1 MTDTADINRYK
12 GLALDALRATG
23 AKLRKNFVDVF
34 IEVMFLFVS
43 VRKVNF
49 TQMGKY
55 GRHCE
60 QTYRNSFTKEVD
72 WVAYNI
78 HLVQEVFSDPS
89 DLLAIA
95 VDQSHI
101 TKSGKCTWGV
111 GRFWSGCD
119 QSVMPGL
126 EITGIGAVNA
136 TRRECMALRAVQTP
150 GKRWLMENLCK
161 DGKKVDLHDWYIKVV
176 KDYAEQLKAISNI
189 LVADALYS
197 TEKIVAAM
205 VLLGFAM
212 VSRLRKDTVLR
223 YIYTGPRTGRRGAP
237 RKFGGRIDLENPDLD
252 RMERVDGLCGED
264 VGEYYTLV
272 ANVKCFKRNVR
283 LVIWYPK
290 GIAGVSEKGG
300 GYKLFFSTD
309 TQMDAEKC
317 VMVYKSRFQLE
328 FVFRDGNQF
337 TGLEDCQARSKEKL
351 DFAFNASLAA
361 INTAKAAIGEMGE
374 DLSVGEYTAL
384 MHSTLIYQRI
394 MCVSGIKPDPA
405 INRRVMNELFM
416 LAKNAA

>member
-1 MTDTADINRYK
+1 M

-60 QTYRNSFTKEVD
+60 QTYRNNFTKEVD
-72 WVAYNI
+72 WVAYNTD
-78 HLVQEVFSDPS
+78 LTRKVFSDPS

-150 GKRWLMENLCK
+150 GKRWLAENLGK
-161 DGKKVDLHDWYIKVV
+161 GGKKADLHDWYIKVV
-176 KDYAEQLKAISNI
+176 KDYASQLQAITDI

-197 TEKIVAAM
+197 TEKIVTAM
-205 VLLGFAM
+205 VLLGFVM

-223 YIYTGPRTGRRGAP
+223 YVYTGPRTGKRGAP
-237 RKFGGRIDLENPDLD
+237 RKYDGKIDPMNPDLG
-252 RMERVDGLCGED
+252 RMERVDALCGEEE
-264 VGEYYTLV
+264 GEYYTLV
-272 ANVKCFKRNVR
+272 ANVKCLKRDVR

-290 GIAGVSEKGG
+290 GLAGVSEKGG
-300 GYKLFFSTD
+300 GYKLSSPPTLRWMPGNAWRFIKAGSNSSSSSETEISSPGWRTARQGARKNSTLPSMHPSPPS
-309 TQMDAEKC
+309 TRQKQPSWKWEKT
-317 VMVYKSRFQLE
+317 SPL
-328 FVFRDGNQF
+328 GN
-337 TGLEDCQARSKEKL
+337 TRHSC
-351 DFAFNASLAA
+351 
-361 INTAKAAIGEMGE
+361 
-374 DLSVGEYTAL
+374 TAL
-384 MHSTLIYQRI
+384 
-394 MCVSGIKPDPA
+394 
-405 INRRVMNELFM
+405 
-416 LAKNAA
+416 

>member
-1 MTDTADINRYK
+1 MTNSADTNRYM
-12 GLALDALRATG
+12 GLAREALRATG
-23 AKLRKNFVDVF
+23 AKLRKNFVEVF
-34 IEVMFLFVS
+34 IEIMFLYVS

-49 TQMGKY
+49 TQMGKF
-55 GRHCE
+55 GKHCE
-60 QTYRNSFTKEVD
+60 QTYRNGFTNDVD
-72 WVAYNI
+72 WVAYNTS
-78 HLVQEVFSDPS
+78 LVRKVFSDPS
-89 DLLAIA
+89 DLLAVA

-119 QSVMPGL
+119 QSVKPGL
-126 EITGIGAVNA
+126 EVTGLGIVNA
-136 TRRECMALRAVQTP
+136 TRRECMAMRAVQTP
-150 GKRWLMENLCK
+150 GKEWLKEHPGV
-161 DGKKVDLHDWYIKVV
+161 DGKEMDLHDWYIKVASEHA
-176 KDYAEQLKAISNI
+176 KRLQAITDI
-189 LVADALYS
+189 LVADALYF
-197 TEKIVAAM
+197 TEKIVTAM
-205 VLLGFAM
+205 VLLGFVM

-223 YIYTGPRTGRRGAP
+223 YVHTGPRTGKRGAP
-237 RKFGGRIDLENPDLD
+237 RKYDGRLDPENPDLG
-252 RMERVDGLCGED
+252 RMERVDGLCGEEE
-264 VGEYYTLV
+264 GEYYTLV
-272 ANVKCFKRNVR
+272 ANVKCLRRNVR

-290 GIAGVSEKGG
+290 GIAGVNEKGG

-309 TQMDAEKC
+309 IQMDAEKC

-337 TGLEDCQARSKEKL
+337 TGLEDCQARSREKL

-361 INTAKAAIGEMGE
+361 INTAKAAIKEMGA

-405 INRRVMNELFM
+405 INRKVMNELFM

>member
-1 MTDTADINRYK
+1 M

-55 GRHCE
+55 GKYCE
-60 QTYRNSFTKEVD
+60 QTYRNSFTRDVD
-72 WVAYNI
+72 WIAYNTS
-78 HLVQEVFSDPS
+78 LTKKVFTNAG

-126 EITGIGAVNA
+126 EITGIGVVNA

-150 GKRWLMENLCK
+150 CKCWLTENLGK
-161 DGKKVDLHDWYIKVV
+161 DGKKVDLHDWYIKAV
-176 KDYAEQLKAISNI
+176 KDYAGQLQAITDI

-197 TEKIVAAM
+197 TEKIVTAM
-205 VLLGFAM
+205 VLLGFVM

-223 YIYTGPRTGRRGAP
+223 YVYTGPRTGKRGAP
-237 RKFGGRIDLENPDLD
+237 RKYDGKIDPMNPDLG
-252 RMERVDGLCGED
+252 RMERVDGLCGEEE
-264 VGEYYTLV
+264 GECYTLV
-272 ANVKCFKRNVR
+272 ANVKCLKRNVR

-290 GIAGVSEKGG
+290 GLAGVSEKGG

-309 TQMDAEKC
+309 PQMDAGKC
-317 VMVYKSRFQLE
+317 VAVYKSRFQLE

-337 TGLEDCQARSKEKL
+337 TGLEDCQARSREKL

-361 INTAKAAIGEMGE
+361 INTAKAAIKDMGVE
-374 DLSVGEYTAL
+374 LSIGEYTAL

>member
-1 MTDTADINRYK
+1 M
-12 GLALDALRATG
+12 GLAREALRATG

-55 GRHCE
+55 GNHCE
-60 QTYRNSFTKEVD
+60 QTYRSSFTRDVD
-72 WVAYNI
+72 WVAYNT
-78 HLVQEVFSDPS
+78 HLTRKVFSDPS

-119 QSVMPGL
+119 QAVKPGL

-136 TRRECMALRAVQTP
+136 TRHECMALRAVQTP
-150 GKRWLMENLCK
+150 GKRWLMESLGV
-161 DGKKVDLHDWYIKVV
+161 DGRKADLHDWYIKVIS
-176 KDYAEQLKAISNI
+176 DHSEQLQAVARI

-197 TEKIVAAM
+197 TEKIVSAM
-205 VLLGFAM
+205 VLLGFVM

-223 YIYTGPRTGRRGAP
+223 YVHTGPRTGKRGAP
-237 RKFGGRIDLENPDLD
+237 RKYDGRLDPASPDLC
-252 RMERVDGLCGED
+252 RMERVDSLCGEEE
-264 VGEYYTLV
+264 GEFYTLV
-272 ANVKCFKRNVR
+272 VNVKCLRRNVR

-290 GIAGVSEKGG
+290 GLAGVGEKGG

-309 TQMDAEKC
+309 TEMEAEKC
-317 VMVYKSRFQLE
+317 VKVYKSRFQLE

-361 INTAKAAIGEMGE
+361 INTAKAAIMDMGA

-394 MCVSGIKPDPA
+394 MCVSGFKPDPA
-405 INRRVMNELFM
+405 INRRVMEELVM

>member
-1 MTDTADINRYK
+1 MTNSADINRYM

-23 AKLRKNFVDVF
+23 TKLRKNFQEVF
-34 IEVMFLFVS
+34 IEIMFLFVS

-55 GRHCE
+55 GKHCE
-60 QTYRNSFTKEVD
+60 QTYRNNFTKDVD
-72 WVAYNI
+72 WVAYNTD
-78 HLVQEVFSDPS
+78 LTRKVFANPS

-126 EITGIGAVNA
+126 EITGIGVVNA

-150 GKRWLMENLCK
+150 DKHWLAENLGK
-161 DGKKVDLHDWYIKVV
+161 GGKKADLHDWYIKVV
-176 KDYAEQLKAISNI
+176 KDHARQLLAITDI

-197 TEKIVAAM
+197 TEKIVTAM
-205 VLLGFAM
+205 VALGFVM

-223 YIYTGPRTGRRGAP
+223 YVYAGPKTGKRGAP
-237 RKFGGRIDLENPDLD
+237 KKYEGRIDPMNPDLG
-252 RMERVDGLCGED
+252 RMERVDGLCGDEE
-264 VGEYYTLV
+264 GEYYTLV
-272 ANVKCFKRNVR
+272 ANVKCLKRNVR

-290 GIAGVSEKGG
+290 GLAGVSEKGG

-309 TQMDAEKC
+309 TQMDAGKC
-317 VMVYKSRFQLE
+317 VAVYKSRFQLE

-361 INTAKAAIGEMGE
+361 INTAKAAIMEMGE
-374 DLSVGEYTAL
+374 DLSIGEYTAL

>member
-1 MTDTADINRYK
+1 MTNSADTNRYK

-34 IEVMFLFVS
+34 IEVMFLYVS
-43 VRKVNF
+43 MRKVNF

-55 GRHCE
+55 GKHCE
-60 QTYRNSFTKEVD
+60 QTYRNNFTKDVD
-72 WVAYNI
+72 WVAYNT
-78 HLVQEVFSDPS
+78 HLARRVFSDPS

-101 TKSGKCTWGV
+101 TKSGKRTWGV

-119 QSVMPGL
+119 QAAKPGL
-126 EITGIGAVNA
+126 EVTGLGVVNA

-150 GKRWLMENLCK
+150 GKEWLKEHPGD
-161 DGKKVDLHDWYIKVV
+161 DGREMDQHDWYIKVIGE
-176 KDYAEQLKAISNI
+176 YAEQLQAITNI

-197 TEKIVAAM
+197 TEKIVTS
-205 VLLGFAM
+205 VTLLGFVM

-223 YIYTGPRTGRRGAP
+223 YVYTGPRTGKRGAP
-237 RKFGGRIDLENPDLD
+237 KKFDGRIDPMNPDLSK
-252 RMERVDGLCGED
+252 MERVERLCGDEEG
-264 VGEYYTLV
+264 VCYTLV
-272 ANVKCFKRNVR
+272 ANVKCLKRNVR

-290 GIAGVSEKGG
+290 GVAGVSERGG

-309 TQMDAEKC
+309 TEMDAEKC

-337 TGLEDCQARSKEKL
+337 TGLEDSQARSREKL

-361 INTAKAAIGEMGE
+361 INTAKAAIKEMGE
-374 DLSVGEYTAL
+374 NLSVGEYTAL
-384 MHSTLIYQRI
+384 MHSTLLYQRI
-394 MCVSGIKPDPA
+394 MCVSGIKPDLA

>member
-1 MTDTADINRYK
+1 
-12 GLALDALRATG
+12 
-23 AKLRKNFVDVF
+23 
-34 IEVMFLFVS
+34 
-43 VRKVNF
+43 
-49 TQMGKY
+49 MGKY
-55 GRHCE
+55 GKHCE
-60 QTYRNSFTKEVD
+60 QTYRNSFTKDVD
-72 WVAYNI
+72 WVAYNT
-78 HLVQEVFSDPS
+78 HLAREVFSDPS
-89 DLLAIA
+89 DVLAIA

-119 QSVMPGL
+119 QAAKPSL

-136 TRRECMALRAVQTP
+136 TRRECMALRAVQPP
-150 GKRWLMENLCK
+150 GKRWLMENLGN

-205 VLLGFAM
+205 VLLGFVM

-223 YIYTGPRTGRRGAP
+223 YIYTEPRTGNRGALK
-237 RKFGGRIDLENPDLD
+237 KFGGRLDPENPDLG
-252 RMERVDGLCGED
+252 RMERVDGLCSEGES
-264 VGEYYTLV
+264 EYYTLV
-272 ANVKCFKRNVR
+272 ANVKCLKRNVR

-290 GIAGVSEKGG
+290 GLAGVREKGG

-309 TQMDAEKC
+309 TEMDTEKC
-317 VMVYKSRFQLE
+317 VMDYKSRFQLE

-337 TGLEDCQARSKEKL
+337 TGLEDCQARSKDKL

-361 INTAKAAIGEMGE
+361 INTAKAAIKEMGAN
-374 DLSVGEYTAL
+374 LSVGEYTAL
-384 MHSTLIYQRI
+384 MHSTLLYQRI
-394 MCVSGIKPDPA
+394 ICVSGINLDPA

>member
-1 MTDTADINRYK
+1 M
-12 GLALDALRATG
+12 GLAREALRATG
-23 AKLRKNFVDVF
+23 AKLRKNFVEVF
-34 IEVMFLFVS
+34 IEIMFLYVS

-60 QTYRNSFTKEVD
+60 QTYRNNFTKEVD
-72 WVAYNI
+72 WVAYNTD
-78 HLVQEVFSDPS
+78 LTRKVFSDPS

-150 GKRWLMENLCK
+150 GKSWLAENLGK

-176 KDYAEQLKAISNI
+176 KDYASQLQAITDI

-197 TEKIVAAM
+197 TEKIVTAM
-205 VLLGFAM
+205 VLLGFVM

-223 YIYTGPRTGRRGAP
+223 YVYTGPRTGKRGAP
-237 RKFGGRIDLENPDLD
+237 RKYDGKIDPMNPDLG
-252 RMERVDGLCGED
+252 RMERVDALCGEEE
-264 VGEYYTLV
+264 GEFYTLV
-272 ANVKCFKRNVR
+272 ANVKCLKRNVR

-290 GIAGVSEKGG
+290 GLAGVSEKGG

-309 TQMDAEKC
+309 TGMDAGKC
-317 VMVYKSRFQLE
+317 VAVYKSRFQLE
-328 FVFRDGNQF
+328 FVFYVKC
-337 TGLEDCQARSKEKL
+337 L
-351 DFAFNASLAA
+351 
-361 INTAKAAIGEMGE
+361 
-374 DLSVGEYTAL
+374 L
-384 MHSTLIYQRI
+384 MQSQPIRYSGYQT
-394 MCVSGIKPDPA
+394 V
-405 INRRVMNELFM
+405 V
-416 LAKNAA
+416 

>member
-1 MTDTADINRYK
+1 MTNSADKNRYM

-55 GRHCE
+55 GKHCE
-60 QTYRNSFTKEVD
+60 QTYRNNFTKDVD
-72 WVAYNI
+72 WVAYNTD
-78 HLVQEVFSDPS
+78 LTRKVFANPS

-126 EITGIGAVNA
+126 EITGIGVVNA

-150 GKRWLMENLCK
+150 DKHWLAENLGK
-161 DGKKVDLHDWYIKVV
+161 GGKKADLHDWYIKAV
-176 KDYAEQLKAISNI
+176 KDHARQLLAITDI

-197 TEKIVAAM
+197 TEKIVTAM
-205 VLLGFAM
+205 VAQGFVMA
-212 VSRLRKDTVLR
+212 SRLRKDTVLR
-223 YIYTGPRTGRRGAP
+223 YVYAGPRTGKRGAP
-237 RKFGGRIDLENPDLD
+237 KKYEGRIDPMNPDLG
-252 RMERVDGLCGED
+252 RMERVDGLCGDEE
-264 VGEYYTLV
+264 GEYYTLV
-272 ANVKCFKRNVR
+272 ANVECLKRNVR

-290 GIAGVSEKGG
+290 GLAGVSEKGG

-309 TQMDAEKC
+309 TQMDAGKC
-317 VMVYKSRFQLE
+317 VAVYKSRFQLE

-361 INTAKAAIGEMGE
+361 INTAKAAIMEMGE
-374 DLSVGEYTAL
+374 DLSIGEYAAL

-394 MCVSGIKPDPA
+394 MCVSGIKPEPA
-405 INRRVMNELFM
+405 INRRVMNELVT

>member
-1 MTDTADINRYK
+1 M

-55 GRHCE
+55 GKYCE
-60 QTYRNSFTKEVD
+60 QTYRNSFTRDVD
-72 WVAYNI
+72 WIAYNTS
-78 HLVQEVFSDPS
+78 LTRKVFTNAG

-126 EITGIGAVNA
+126 EITGIGVVNA

-150 GKRWLMENLCK
+150 GKCWLTENLGK
-161 DGKKVDLHDWYIKVV
+161 DDKKVDLHDWYIKVV
-176 KDYAEQLKAISNI
+176 KDYAGQLQAITDI

-197 TEKIVAAM
+197 TEKIVTAM
-205 VLLGFAM
+205 VLLGFVM

-223 YIYTGPRTGRRGAP
+223 YVYTGPRTGKRGAP
-237 RKFGGRIDLENPDLD
+237 RKYDGKIDPMNPDLG
-252 RMERVDGLCGED
+252 RMERVDGLCGEEE
-264 VGEYYTLV
+264 GECYTLV
-272 ANVKCFKRNVR
+272 ANVKCLKRNVR
-283 LVIWYPK
+283 AADTSCSSPPTPRWMPRNAWRFIK
-290 GIAGVSEKGG
+290 AGSNSSSSSGTEISSLGWRTARQG
-300 GYKLFFSTD
+300 AGRNSTSPS
-309 TQMDAEKC
+309 THPSPPSTRQKQP
-317 VMVYKSRFQLE
+317 SRTWESNSPL
-328 FVFRDGNQF
+328 GN
-337 TGLEDCQARSKEKL
+337 TRHSC
-351 DFAFNASLAA
+351 
-361 INTAKAAIGEMGE
+361 
-374 DLSVGEYTAL
+374 TAL
-384 MHSTLIYQRI
+384 
-394 MCVSGIKPDPA
+394 
-405 INRRVMNELFM
+405 
-416 LAKNAA
+416 

>member
-1 MTDTADINRYK
+1 MTNSADINRYM

-23 AKLRKNFVDVF
+23 TKLRKNFQEVF
-34 IEVMFLFVS
+34 IEIMFLFVS

-60 QTYRNSFTKEVD
+60 QTYRNNFTKEVD
-72 WVAYNI
+72 WVAYNTD
-78 HLVQEVFSDPS
+78 LTRKVFSDPS

-126 EITGIGAVNA
+126 EITGIGVVNA

-150 GKRWLMENLCK
+150 DKHWLAENLGK
-161 DGKKVDLHDWYIKVV
+161 GGKKADLHDWYIKVV
-176 KDYAEQLKAISNI
+176 KDHARQLLAITDI

-197 TEKIVAAM
+197 TEKIVTAM
-205 VLLGFAM
+205 VALGFVM

-223 YIYTGPRTGRRGAP
+223 YVYAGPKTGKRGAP
-237 RKFGGRIDLENPDLD
+237 KKYEGRIDPMNPDLG
-252 RMERVDGLCGED
+252 RMERVDGLCGDEE
-264 VGEYYTLV
+264 GEYYTLV
-272 ANVKCFKRNVR
+272 ANVKCLKRNVR

-290 GIAGVSEKGG
+290 GLAGVSEKGG

-309 TQMDAEKC
+309 TQMDAGKC
-317 VMVYKSRFQLE
+317 VAVYKSRFQLE

-361 INTAKAAIGEMGE
+361 INTAKAAIMEMGE
-374 DLSVGEYTAL
+374 DLSIGEYTAL

-405 INRRVMNELFM
+405 INRRVMNELVT

>member
-1 MTDTADINRYK
+1 MTNSADINRYM

-23 AKLRKNFVDVF
+23 TKLRKNFQEVF
-34 IEVMFLFVS
+34 IEIMFLFVS

-55 GRHCE
+55 GKHCE
-60 QTYRNSFTKEVD
+60 QTYRNNFTKDVD
-72 WVAYNI
+72 WVAYNTD
-78 HLVQEVFSDPS
+78 LTRKVFANPS

-126 EITGIGAVNA
+126 EITGIGVVNA

-150 GKRWLMENLCK
+150 DKHWLAENLGK
-161 DGKKVDLHDWYIKVV
+161 GGKKADLHDWYIKAV
-176 KDYAEQLKAISNI
+176 KDHARQLLAITDI

-197 TEKIVAAM
+197 TEKIVTAM
-205 VLLGFAM
+205 VALGFVMA
-212 VSRLRKDTVLR
+212 SRLRKDTVLR
-223 YIYTGPRTGRRGAP
+223 YVYAGPRTGKRGAP
-237 RKFGGRIDLENPDLD
+237 KKYEGRIDPMNPDLG
-252 RMERVDGLCGED
+252 RMERVDGLCGDEE
-264 VGEYYTLV
+264 GEYYTLV
-272 ANVKCFKRNVR
+272 ANVKCLKRNVR

-290 GIAGVSEKGG
+290 GLAGVSEKGG

-309 TQMDAEKC
+309 TQMDAGKC
-317 VMVYKSRFQLE
+317 VAVYKSRFQLE

-361 INTAKAAIGEMGE
+361 INTAKAAIMEMGE
-374 DLSVGEYTAL
+374 DLSIGEYTAL

-405 INRRVMNELFM
+405 INRRVMNELVT

>member
-1 MTDTADINRYK
+1 M
-12 GLALDALRATG
+12 GLAREALRATG

-34 IEVMFLFVS
+34 ISAMFLYVS

-55 GRHCE
+55 GKYCE
-60 QTYRNSFTKEVD
+60 QTYRNNFSKDVD
-72 WVAYNI
+72 WVAYNT
-78 HLVQEVFSDPS
+78 HLVRKVFSDPS
-89 DLLAIA
+89 DVLAVA

-101 TKSGKCTWGV
+101 TKSGKFTWGM
-111 GRFWSGCD
+111 GKFWSGCD
-119 QSVMPGL
+119 QSAMPGL
-126 EITGIGAVNA
+126 EVTGLGIVNTNA
-136 TRRECMALRAVQTP
+136 ERRECMAIRAVQTP
-150 GKRWLMENLCK
+150 NKQWLRQHPCE
-161 DGKKVDLHDWYIKVV
+161 DGKEMDQHDWYIKVIGE
-176 KDYAEQLKAISNI
+176 YARQLQAITDV

-197 TEKIVAAM
+197 TEKIVSSV
-205 VLLGFAM
+205 VLLGFIM

-223 YIYTGPRTGRRGAP
+223 YLYTGPRTGKRGAP
-237 RKFGGRIDLENPDLD
+237 KKYDGRIDPMNPDLD
-252 RMERVDGLCGED
+252 RMERVDELCGE
-264 VGEYYTLV
+264 GEGEFYTLK

-290 GIAGVSEKGG
+290 GIAGVNEKGG

-309 TQMDAEKC
+309 TEMDAKKC
-317 VMVYKSRFQLE
+317 VAVYKARFQLE

-361 INTAKAAIGEMGE
+361 INTAKAAIKETGA
-374 DLSVGEYTAL
+374 DLSIGEYTAL
-384 MHSTLIYQRI
+384 MHSTLLYQRI
-394 MCVSGIKPDPA
+394 ICVSGIKTDPA
-405 INRRVMNELFM
+405 INRRVMDELVM

>member
-1 MTDTADINRYK
+1 M

-60 QTYRNSFTKEVD
+60 QTYRNNFTTEVD
-72 WVAYNI
+72 WVAYNTD
-78 HLVQEVFSDPS
+78 LTRKVFSDPS

-150 GKRWLMENLCK
+150 GKSWLAENLGK
-161 DGKKVDLHDWYIKVV
+161 DGKKVDLHDWYIKAV
-176 KDYAEQLKAISNI
+176 KDYASQLQAITDI

-197 TEKIVAAM
+197 TEKIVTAM
-205 VLLGFAM
+205 VLLGFVM

-223 YIYTGPRTGRRGAP
+223 YVYTGPRTGKRGAP
-237 RKFGGRIDLENPDLD
+237 RKYDGKIDPVNPDLG
-252 RMERVDGLCGED
+252 RMERVDALCGEEE
-264 VGEYYTLV
+264 GEFYTLV
-272 ANVKCFKRNVR
+272 ANVKCLKRDVR

-290 GIAGVSEKGG
+290 GIAGISEKGG

-317 VMVYKSRFQLE
+317 VAVYKSRFQLE

-361 INTAKAAIGEMGE
+361 INTAKAAIMEMGE
-374 DLSVGEYTAL
+374 DLSIGEYTAL

-405 INRRVMNELFM
+405 INRRVMNELIT

>member
-1 MTDTADINRYK
+1 MTNSADENRYM

-55 GRHCE
+55 GKYCE
-60 QTYRNSFTKEVD
+60 QTYRNSFTRDVD
-72 WVAYNI
+72 WIAYNTS
-78 HLVQEVFSDPS
+78 LTRKVFTNAG

-126 EITGIGAVNA
+126 EITGIGVVNA

-150 GKRWLMENLCK
+150 GKCWLTENLGK
-161 DGKKVDLHDWYIKVV
+161 DDKKVDLHDWYIKVV
-176 KDYAEQLKAISNI
+176 KDYAGQLQAITDI

-197 TEKIVAAM
+197 TEKIVTAM
-205 VLLGFAM
+205 VLLGFVM

-223 YIYTGPRTGRRGAP
+223 YVYTGPRTGKRGAP
-237 RKFGGRIDLENPDLD
+237 RKYDGKIDPMNPDLG
-252 RMERVDGLCGED
+252 RMERVDGLCGEEE
-264 VGEYYTLV
+264 GECYTLV
-272 ANVKCFKRNVR
+272 ANVKCLKRNVR

-290 GIAGVSEKGG
+290 GLAGVSEKGG

-309 TQMDAEKC
+309 PQMDAEKC
-317 VMVYKSRFQLE
+317 VAVYKSRFQLE

-337 TGLEDCQARSKEKL
+337 TGLEDCQARSREKL

-361 INTAKAAIGEMGE
+361 INTAKAAIKDMGVE
-374 DLSVGEYTAL
+374 LSIGEYTAL

-394 MCVSGIKPDPA
+394 MCVSGIKPNPA

>member
-1 MTDTADINRYK
+1 MTNSADTNRYM
-12 GLALDALRATG
+12 GLALEALQATS
-23 AKLRKNFVDVF
+23 AKLRKNFVNVF
-34 IEVMFLFVS
+34 IEILFLYVS
-43 VRKVNF
+43 VKKINF

-55 GRHCE
+55 GSRCE
-60 QTYRNSFTKEVD
+60 QTYRNNFTKDVE
-72 WVAYNI
+72 WGAYNT
-78 HLVQEVFSDPS
+78 HLVRKVFSAPS

-126 EITGIGAVNA
+126 EITGIGVVNA

-150 GKRWLMENLCK
+150 GKDWFKEHPRD
-161 DGKKVDLHDWYIKVV
+161 DGKEMDLHDWYIKVV

-197 TEKIVAAM
+197 TEKIVTAM
-205 VLLGFAM
+205 DLLGFAM

-223 YIYTGPRTGRRGAP
+223 YLYMGPRTGKRGAP
-237 RKFGGRIDLENPDLD
+237 KKFDGRLDPENPDLD
-252 RMERVDGLCGED
+252 RMERVDGLCGEEE
-264 VGEYYTLV
+264 GEYYTLV
-272 ANVKCFKRNVR
+272 ANVKCLKRNVR

-290 GIAGVSEKGG
+290 GLAGVREKGG

-309 TQMDAEKC
+309 TEIEANKC

-337 TGLEDCQARSKEKL
+337 TGLEDCQARSKKKL

-361 INTAKAAIGEMGE
+361 INTAKAAIREMGA
-374 DLSVGEYTAL
+374 DLSVGKYTAL
-384 MHSTLIYQRI
+384 MHSTLLYQRI

-405 INRRVMNELFM
+405 INQRVMNELFM

>member
-1 MTDTADINRYK
+1 MTNSADINRYK

-34 IEVMFLFVS
+34 IEIMFLFVS

-60 QTYRNSFTKEVD
+60 QTYRNNFTKDVD
-72 WVAYNI
+72 WVAYNT
-78 HLVQEVFSDPS
+78 HLAREAFSDPS

-126 EITGIGAVNA
+126 EITGIGVVNA

-176 KDYAEQLKAISNI
+176 KDYAEQLKAVSNI

-205 VLLGFAM
+205 VLLGFVM

-237 RKFGGRIDLENPDLD
+237 KKFDGRLDPENPDLG
-252 RMERVDGLCGED
+252 RMERVDGLCGEEE
-264 VGEYYTLV
+264 GEYYTLV
-272 ANVKCFKRNVR
+272 TNVKCLKRNVR

-290 GIAGVSEKGG
+290 GLAGVREKGG

-309 TQMDAEKC
+309 TEMDAEKC

-361 INTAKAAIGEMGE
+361 VNTAKAAIMEMGE

>member
-1 MTDTADINRYK
+1 M
-12 GLALDALRATG
+12 GLARKALQATG

-34 IEVMFLFVS
+34 VEVMFLFVS

-55 GRHCE
+55 GNYCE
-60 QTYRNSFTKEVD
+60 QTYRNNFTKDVD
-72 WVAYNI
+72 WVAYNT
-78 HLVQEVFSDPS
+78 HLAREVFSAPS

-119 QSVMPGL
+119 QSVKPGL
-126 EITGIGAVNA
+126 EITGIGVVNA
-136 TRRECMALRAVQTP
+136 TERECMALRAVQTP
-150 GKRWLMENLCK
+150 GKCRLTEDLGK
-161 DGKKVDLHDWYIKVV
+161 DGKKADLHDWYIKVV
-176 KDYAEQLKAISNI
+176 KDYAEQLKAVSNI

-197 TEKIVAAM
+197 TEKIVTAM
-205 VLLGFAM
+205 VLLGFVM

-223 YIYTGPRTGRRGAP
+223 YIYTGPRTGKRGAP
-237 RKFGGRIDLENPDLD
+237 KKFDGRLEPENPDLD
-252 RMERVDGLCGED
+252 RMERVDGLCGEEE
-264 VGEYYTLV
+264 GEYYTLV
-272 ANVKCFKRNVR
+272 ANVKCLKRNVR

-290 GIAGVSEKGG
+290 GLAGVKEKGG

-309 TQMDAEKC
+309 TEMDAEKC

-328 FVFRDGNQF
+328 FVFRDGYQF
-337 TGLEDCQARSKEKL
+337 TGLENCQARSKEKL

-361 INTAKAAIGEMGE
+361 VNTAKAAIKETGA
-374 DLSVGEYTAL
+374 DLSIGEYTAL
-384 MHSTLIYQRI
+384 MHSTLLFQRI
-394 MCVSGIKPDPA
+394 ICVSGINLDPA
-405 INRRVMNELFM
+405 INRRVMNELVM